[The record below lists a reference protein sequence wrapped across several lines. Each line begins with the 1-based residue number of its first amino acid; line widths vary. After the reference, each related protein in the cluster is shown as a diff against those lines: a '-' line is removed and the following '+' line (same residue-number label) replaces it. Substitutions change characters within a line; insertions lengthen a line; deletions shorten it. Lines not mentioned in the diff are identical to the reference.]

1 MSPAQRI
8 ANHPALAGFY
18 IQTVI
23 DQQTALTPI
32 SPDEI
37 RAALNPE
44 TENQYEAI

>member
-8 ANHPALAGFY
+8 ANHPALAEFY
-18 IQTVI
+18 VQMAL
-23 DQQTALTPI
+23 DKQTALTPI